1 MTTYIVRRLFTTLV
15 IAIGISIIAFLIIR
29 LIPGD
34 PARIML
40 GVQADEQRIKALRH
54 KLGLD
59 EPMVIQYGKWVSK
72 AVRGNLGESII
83 TGKSVSGSIAQRIPV
98 TYSLAFMA
106 LFIALLIAIPAGII
120 AAVKRNSFISSVVTF
135 FSQVGVGIPN
145 FWLGI
150 MLVLVFAQWFRLLP
164 VSGYEPLGKG
174 IIPWFNHLI
183 LPAVSVGLISGAV
196 ITRFVRSSMLEV
208 MDEDYIRVARAKGL
222 KEQIVIF
229 RHALKNSLIPI
240 LTVVGLQLAYLLSG
254 TLVIEVVF
262 ALPGLGRLAFNAV
275 THRDYPVLQ
284 GAVLTVAISFTMI
297 NLIVDILYSYVDP
310 RIRY

>member
-1 MTTYIVRRLFTTLV
+1 MTAYIVRRLFTTLI

-59 EPMVIQYGKWVSK
+59 EPLVIQYGKWVSR

-120 AAVKRNSFISSVVTF
+120 AAVKRNSLISSVVTF